1 MSDRALRDSLGGR
14 GGVIVVF
21 AAIVVV
27 YLLLV
32 YGAYRTFTSQV
43 PGGND
48 FYPRWRGIRALILDG
63 QDPYSEEVTLQIQK
77 EMYGRPARADED
89 QVAFAYPLYVSLLIL
104 PLSLLSYPLAQ
115 AFWLSALILI
125 ALATLIVVLRT
136 LDWNPH
142 PAALIGLALWFVLFY
157 PTARS
162 VLLGQISIVVLA
174 LVALA
179 LWALE
184 GGHQTLAGGLLALAT
199 VKPQLVFLIVPFLLL
214 MSSRRGNYRAVAGFL
229 SVMGIL
235 LVITSV
241 VLPTWIPS
249 FISGLTSYRS
259 YTSIYRGGASPLGY
273 VIGALVPT
281 PLSVMGTLAASLA
294 LGACVAVAWFA
305 AFTGRLQVSAAFSLT
320 IVATLLLPGETGTT
334 NQVLLLLPL
343 VHWVYARRTQQW
355 VAGLISSVLLLA
367 PWLLFLCTLKGDLEH
382 PMMVI
387 PLPITTLL
395 MLFWRTR
402 GATVGELVKVA

>member
-1 MSDRALRDSLGGR
+1 MSNRAPRDSLGGR
-14 GGVIVVF
+14 GGAIVAF

-32 YGAYRTFTSQV
+32 YGAYQTFTSQV

-48 FYPRWRGIRALILDG
+48 FYPRWRGTRALLLDG

-77 EMYGRPARADED
+77 DMYGRPARDDED

-104 PLSLLSYPLAQ
+104 PFSLLRYPLAQ
-115 AFWLSALILI
+115 AFWLSALILT

-142 PAALIGLALWFVLFY
+142 PAGLIGLALWSVLFY

-162 VLLGQISIVVLA
+162 VILGQISIVVLA

-179 LWALE
+179 LWAMKS
-184 GGHQTLAGGLLALAT
+184 GHWLLAGCLLGLST

-214 MSSRRGNYRAVAGFL
+214 MSSRRGNYRALVGFL

-235 LVITSV
+235 LVVTSI

-249 FISGLTSYRS
+249 FIGGLTSYRS

-273 VIGALVPT
+273 LVGALVPT
-281 PLSVMGTLAASLA
+281 PLSGLGTLAVSLG
-294 LGACVAVAWFA
+294 LGACVAYAWFA
-305 AFTGRLQVSAAFSLT
+305 AFTRRLQASAAFSLT

-334 NQVLLLLPL
+334 NQILLLLPL
-343 VHWVYARRTQQW
+343 VHWLSARREQRW

-367 PWLLFLCTLKGDLEH
+367 PWLLFLCTLEGDLEH

-402 GATVGELVKVA
+402 GGTVGELVKVA